1 MEGQQHVLQ
10 AYKSNPEEEQL
21 FAPFR
26 DATCGKETY
35 GAGRCLDL
43 EPERDRT
50 ADGKWVINFNKA
62 YNSWCAY
69 SENYTYPFVP
79 PENWLKV
86 PVHAGEKK
94 SPLKKSVPCN
104 I

>member
-1 MEGQQHVLQ
+1 MARDGVLI
-10 AYKSNPEEEQL
+10 SNQ
-21 FAPFR
+21 R
-26 DATCGKETY
+26 GI
-35 GAGRCLDL
+35 G
-43 EPERDRT
+43 T

-94 SPLKKSVPCN
+94 SPLKKSVPCD